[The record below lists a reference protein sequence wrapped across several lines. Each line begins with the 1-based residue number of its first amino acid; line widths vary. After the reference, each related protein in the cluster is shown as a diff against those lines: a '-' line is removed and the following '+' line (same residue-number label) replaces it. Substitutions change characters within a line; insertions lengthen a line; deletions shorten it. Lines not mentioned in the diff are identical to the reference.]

1 MGRQSS
7 QVCQDLWSLVSNTS
21 EFLFMYNQSVTE
33 AEDVEDEIL
42 FEVNEMVS
50 YLVGL
55 ELLNMK
61 DRSEL

>member
-1 MGRQSS
+1 
-7 QVCQDLWSLVSNTS
+7 
-21 EFLFMYNQSVTE
+21 MYNQSVTE